1 MEPENTNYSKAN
13 FQLSLGDLDN
23 KFYSRIQVLC
33 EEVTLNITNLHDGDV
48 HQTASLY
55 TSLAKRLIEQIAEY
69 LNTNRNVLMPYIEKL
84 AVKEDEKH
92 ENTSA
97 SDFYQI
103 DYGIQVNRIRTD
115 HQAIRKTLDDLKSII
130 LPIKHSS
137 LHTTANHALRNA
149 VGNLYELL
157 TDLFHQEDFLLIPKI
172 LEAQAGSK
180 SSG

>member
-1 MEPENTNYSKAN
+1 MAPENTDYSKAN
-13 FQLSLGDLDN
+13 FQLSLEDLDN

-33 EEVTLNITNLHDGDV
+33 EQVTLNITNLHDGDV

-55 TSLAKRLIEQIAEY
+55 TSLAKRLIEQVAVY
-69 LNTNRNVLMPYIEKL
+69 LNTNRNVLMPYMEKL
-84 AVKEDEKH
+84 AVKEDEKQ
-92 ENTSA
+92 ESTSA
-97 SDFYQI
+97 SHIYQI
-103 DYGIQVNRIRTD
+103 DYGVQVTRIRMD
-115 HQAIRKTLDDLKSII
+115 HEAIQRTLEDLNSII

-157 TDLFHQEDFLLIPKI
+157 TDLFQQEYLLLIPKI
-172 LEAQAGSK
+172 PETQAGIK